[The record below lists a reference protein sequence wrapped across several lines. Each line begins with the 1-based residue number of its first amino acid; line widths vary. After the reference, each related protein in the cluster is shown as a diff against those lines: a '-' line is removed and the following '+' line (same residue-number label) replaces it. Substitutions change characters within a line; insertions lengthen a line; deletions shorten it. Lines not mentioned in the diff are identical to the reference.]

1 MAKERSDEMSG
12 SSDSDVALGDAPQGE
27 ETANVL
33 TLAILMPLAGALVIL
48 ALPTARASLLRGV
61 AALTAAVPLLFAVVA
76 WARFRGTGGFEQ
88 VEAVRWIPTLG
99 ASYVVGVDG
108 FSLPLVAMTA
118 LLFLAAIVYPVDLR
132 DRPKA
137 YFALFLFLES
147 VSLGVFLALDLLLF
161 YVFWDLSLVGMYFLI
176 GVWGHGEGARRAA
189 LKFFLYTLAG
199 SLVLLLAILAL
210 YLHATPRTFD
220 MARLIATRPLD
231 GASPGATLTF
241 LCFAFAFAVKSPLVP
256 FHTWLPPAH
265 VEAPAPASAILAGV
279 LLKMGTYGFL
289 RILLQMMPL
298 TFARF
303 ALPLGVLAGV
313 SIVYGALV
321 ALAQQHL
328 KRRIAY
334 TSVNHMGYA
343 VLGIAVAAALG
354 GAASGVSTPGFTA
367 TVGNARALALTGA
380 TVEMVAH
387 GLITGA
393 LFLIAGSI
401 WRRAQTYEIAELG
414 GLAQKA
420 PALTGLTVLA
430 AFASLG
436 LPGLAGFVAE
446 LQVFLG
452 TFAVYPWLA
461 GLALLGILITA
472 ALFLNLIQRVF
483 LGALPDRWASWH
495 DLAPIEIATLTV
507 LLACVVLIGVAPAWL
522 LGVIDS
528 AARSVVPQGLTP
540 S

>member
-1 MAKERSDEMSG
+1 M
-12 SSDSDVALGDAPQGE
+12 
-27 ETANVL
+27 TL
-33 TLAILMPLAGALVIL
+33 TLAILVPLAGAALVL
-48 ALPTARASLLRGV
+48 ALPTARASVLRTV
-61 AALTAAVPLLFAVVA
+61 AVLIAAVPLVLSVVA

-88 VEAVRWIPTLG
+88 LEAVRWIPTLG
-99 ASYVVGVDG
+99 ARYVVGVDG

-176 GVWGHGEGARRAA
+176 GVWGHGEAARRAA

-199 SLVLLLAILAL
+199 SLVMLLAILAL
-210 YLHATPRTFD
+210 YLHAAPRTFD
-220 MARLIATRPLD
+220 MARLIAARPLD
-231 GASPGATLTF
+231 GAAAMLTF
-241 LCFAFAFAVKSPLVP
+241 LGFAFAFAVKSPLVP

-265 VEAPAPASAILAGV
+265 VDAPAPASAILAGV
-279 LLKMGTYGFL
+279 LLKMGTYGFV
-289 RILLQMMPL
+289 RILLQMMPA
-298 TFARF
+298 TFARL
-303 ALPLGVLAGV
+303 ALPLGVLAVV

-343 VLGIAVAAALG
+343 VLGIAAAAALG
-354 GAASGVSTPGFTA
+354 TDATSTL
-367 TVGNARALALTGA
+367 GNARALALTGA

-393 LFLIAGSI
+393 LFLITGSI
-401 WRRAQTYEIAELG
+401 WLRAETYEIAELG
-414 GLAQKA
+414 GLARKA
-420 PALTGLTVLA
+420 PALTGLTALA

-446 LQVFLG
+446 LQIFLG

-461 GLALLGILITA
+461 AIALLGILITA
-472 ALFLNLIQRVF
+472 ALFLNLLQRVF
-483 LGALPDRWASWH
+483 LGTLPDRWSGWR
-495 DLAPIEIATLTV
+495 DLGAVEIASLTL
-507 LLACVVLIGVAPAWL
+507 LLAFVVLVGVAPAWL
-522 LGVIDS
+522 LTVIDS
-528 AARSVVPQGLTP
+528 AARSVIGSLVGHALTGR
-540 S
+540 